1 MDSCR
6 VVPSLGMLLVAAL
19 IATGCGGGG
28 GSPSSPSYPAV
39 KGIYGSLTGG
49 MPEGAS
55 RLRWIAPDGTVT
67 TQDCWAMTSIP
78 NQNGAQFSGSVD
90 RATPCS
96 SPATLSGTIAT
107 DGSLTFTLTQARW
120 GSCTMTG
127 GGQYTGVVS
136 LGSLWVNGRVTVQCD
151 DGRAMTIEEQL
162 TGKLPVPPSTPG

>member
-1 MDSCR
+1 MDR
-6 VVPSLGMLLVAAL
+6 RLVVPSRGVLLAAAF
-19 IATGCGGGG
+19 IATACGGGG
-28 GSPSSPSYPAV
+28 SSPSSPSYPAV
-39 KGIYGSLTGG
+39 KGTYGSLTG

-55 RLRWIAPDGTVT
+55 RLRWIAPDATVT

-96 SPATLSGTIAT
+96 SPATLTGTIAT

-136 LGSLWVNGRVTVQCD
+136 LGSLVANGRVTVLCD

-162 TGKLPVPPSTPG
+162 TGKLPVPPSTG